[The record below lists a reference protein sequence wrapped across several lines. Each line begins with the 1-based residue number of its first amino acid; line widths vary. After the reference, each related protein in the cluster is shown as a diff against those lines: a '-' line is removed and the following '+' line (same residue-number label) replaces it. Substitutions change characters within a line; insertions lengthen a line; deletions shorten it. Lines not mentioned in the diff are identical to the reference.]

1 MKVAIVTLH
10 LFTDKSW
17 NDISAV
23 LRVHPESAR
32 QIFQRAKERVGGSED
47 PLVILAGLANQK
59 PIVRLTVIWR
69 EGRGTNGLSRD
80 GQRESGIR

>member
-1 MKVAIVTLH
+1 MPRQIPLHLKAAIVTLH

-32 QIFQRAKERVGGSED
+32 QIFQRAKERAGGSED
-47 PLVILAGLANQK
+47 PMVILAGLANQK
-59 PIVRLTVIWR
+59 PIARST
-69 EGRGTNGLSRD
+69 
-80 GQRESGIR
+80 GI